1 MTLVLAMHV
10 LQLLPRVTQND
21 NCGCDL
27 LSQFVELLVSLL
39 YLLIECLVLNLQLL
53 EINEM

>member
-1 MTLVLAMHV
+1 MHV